1 MKKKIAILGS
11 TGSIGETLLNIVGKD
26 KKKFDIVLLT
36 ANKNYKKLIFQ
47 TKRFNVRN
55 VIIKDLTSYKKFKKI
70 NKIKN
75 LKIYNDFNNLDK
87 IFKSK
92 IDYTM
97 SSITGIDGLQP
108 TFRIIKFSK
117 TIAIAN
123 KESIICA
130 WNLIKTQLKKYKTKF
145 IPVDSEHFSIW
156 YALKNIKIS
165 EISKIYLTASGG
177 PLLNFSKTKI
187 KNIKIADV
195 LKHPNWKMGKKITV
209 DSSNMMNKVFEII
222 EAKNIFN
229 INLEQLS
236 ILVHPKSY
244 LHAVIVFNNGMI
256 KLVAHD
262 TTMEIPI
269 FNSLYDNKINY
280 FKKTNLNIKHL
291 NNLNL
296 NQVDIKKFNSINI
309 LKLIPK
315 KISLFETVLV
325 SANDELVRCYLKK
338 QIKYKNLIYK
348 LNKILNLNEFI
359 KLKKVSPKNVLDI
372 IKLDEYVRFKIKTK
386 SV

>member
-1 MKKKIAILGS
+1 
-11 TGSIGETLLNIVGKD
+11 
-26 KKKFDIVLLT
+26 
-36 ANKNYKKLIFQ
+36 
-47 TKRFNVRN
+47 
-55 VIIKDLTSYKKFKKI
+55 
-70 NKIKN
+70 
-75 LKIYNDFNNLDK
+75 
-87 IFKSK
+87 
-92 IDYTM
+92 
-97 SSITGIDGLQP
+97 
-108 TFRIIKFSK
+108 
-117 TIAIAN
+117 
-123 KESIICA
+123 
-130 WNLIKTQLKKYKTKF
+130 
-145 IPVDSEHFSIW
+145 
-156 YALKNIKIS
+156 
-165 EISKIYLTASGG
+165 
-177 PLLNFSKTKI
+177 
-187 KNIKIADV
+187 
-195 LKHPNWKMGKKITV
+195 
-209 DSSNMMNKVFEII
+209 
-222 EAKNIFN
+222 
-229 INLEQLS
+229 
-236 ILVHPKSY
+236 
-244 LHAVIVFNNGMI
+244 MI

-315 KISLFETVLV
+315 QISLFETVLV

-338 QIKYKNLIYK
+338 QNKYKNLIYK

>member
-1 MKKKIAILGS
+1 
-11 TGSIGETLLNIVGKD
+11 
-26 KKKFDIVLLT
+26 
-36 ANKNYKKLIFQ
+36 
-47 TKRFNVRN
+47 
-55 VIIKDLTSYKKFKKI
+55 
-70 NKIKN
+70 
-75 LKIYNDFNNLDK
+75 
-87 IFKSK
+87 
-92 IDYTM
+92 
-97 SSITGIDGLQP
+97 
-108 TFRIIKFSK
+108 
-117 TIAIAN
+117 
-123 KESIICA
+123 
-130 WNLIKTQLKKYKTKF
+130 
-145 IPVDSEHFSIW
+145 
-156 YALKNIKIS
+156 
-165 EISKIYLTASGG
+165 
-177 PLLNFSKTKI
+177 
-187 KNIKIADV
+187 
-195 LKHPNWKMGKKITV
+195 MGKKITV

-269 FNSLYDNKINY
+269 FNSLYYNKINY

-338 QIKYKNLIYK
+338 QIKYKK
-348 LNKILNLNEFI
+348 
-359 KLKKVSPKNVLDI
+359 
-372 IKLDEYVRFKIKTK
+372 
-386 SV
+386 

>member
-1 MKKKIAILGS
+1 
-11 TGSIGETLLNIVGKD
+11 
-26 KKKFDIVLLT
+26 
-36 ANKNYKKLIFQ
+36 
-47 TKRFNVRN
+47 
-55 VIIKDLTSYKKFKKI
+55 
-70 NKIKN
+70 
-75 LKIYNDFNNLDK
+75 
-87 IFKSK
+87 
-92 IDYTM
+92 
-97 SSITGIDGLQP
+97 
-108 TFRIIKFSK
+108 
-117 TIAIAN
+117 
-123 KESIICA
+123 
-130 WNLIKTQLKKYKTKF
+130 
-145 IPVDSEHFSIW
+145 
-156 YALKNIKIS
+156 
-165 EISKIYLTASGG
+165 
-177 PLLNFSKTKI
+177 
-187 KNIKIADV
+187 
-195 LKHPNWKMGKKITV
+195 
-209 DSSNMMNKVFEII
+209 
-222 EAKNIFN
+222 
-229 INLEQLS
+229 
-236 ILVHPKSY
+236 
-244 LHAVIVFNNGMI
+244 MI

-338 QIKYKNLIYK
+338 QIKYKKLIYK
-348 LNKILNLNEFI
+348 LKKILNLNEFI

>member
-1 MKKKIAILGS
+1 
-11 TGSIGETLLNIVGKD
+11 
-26 KKKFDIVLLT
+26 
-36 ANKNYKKLIFQ
+36 
-47 TKRFNVRN
+47 
-55 VIIKDLTSYKKFKKI
+55 
-70 NKIKN
+70 
-75 LKIYNDFNNLDK
+75 
-87 IFKSK
+87 
-92 IDYTM
+92 
-97 SSITGIDGLQP
+97 
-108 TFRIIKFSK
+108 
-117 TIAIAN
+117 
-123 KESIICA
+123 
-130 WNLIKTQLKKYKTKF
+130 
-145 IPVDSEHFSIW
+145 
-156 YALKNIKIS
+156 
-165 EISKIYLTASGG
+165 
-177 PLLNFSKTKI
+177 
-187 KNIKIADV
+187 
-195 LKHPNWKMGKKITV
+195 MGKKITI

-338 QIKYKNLIYK
+338 QKKYKNLIYK